1 MSKTDSLINELVN
14 EAAAS
19 GFRVACNLMRVKA
32 KLYEHEDAILDCL
45 GEVINDCPEYA
56 LPDTSKEKDKQ

>member
-19 GFRVACNLMRVKA
+19 GVRVACNLMRVKA
-32 KLYEHEDAILDCL
+32 KLYEHEAAILDCL
-45 GEVINDCPEYA
+45 QRVIEQYPEYA
-56 LPDTSKEKDKQ
+56 LPDTSKDEDKP